1 MDKGI
6 SLNGYINIFNSSPLA
21 QLIISIDAP
30 YYTILG
36 ANTAYL
42 HSTNTQRSD
51 LIGKSV
57 FAAFPANPGD
67 QDSMN
72 IERVKFSFNEV
83 IQTKEPHTM
92 SNYRYDIPVPGTTQ
106 FEERYWTTTNTP
118 ILDEDGNVAFFI
130 HSPSNV
136 TELFKLQ
143 EREKAGIAALKEQR
157 KQLYSIFMQAPV
169 GIGIFKGPDYIAD
182 LINPPLC
189 VIYGKPIDEMIG
201 KPIFQVLQSAKGI
214 GFEELADRVRLT
226 GEPFIG
232 KDQPVPLV
240 RKGKLETVYVDF
252 VYEPFREDDGTI
264 SGIIAI
270 ATEVTDKVN
279 ARHRLEE
286 TEERVRLA
294 IEAVDLG
301 TYDLDLLSGEMVTS
315 IRCANIFGFEEPVSR
330 ADYVKV
336 FHREDRKT
344 RTDAHEEALKK
355 GTLFYEARIIWKDKS
370 VHWVRIEGKVYYN
383 KDRVPYRILG
393 TLLDITKEKKSLA
406 QQLKLK
412 QALADSEYLL
422 KKITSASPAC
432 LFMCNENGAITYVNQ
447 TWIDWTGLS
456 YNENMVSG
464 WLDAIYVEDREN
476 AIAQFLK
483 TLVTHTLYDV
493 EFRINHVDG
502 TLHWCVASGQPQYRS
517 DGSFSGYIGSCTDIT
532 EQKELQQQKDAF
544 IGIASHELKTPVTS
558 IKAYTQIMEKM
569 LLKKGEMVEAR
580 MMRKMDSQLDRLT
593 SLINDLLDVT
603 KINSGK
609 LQFNPQEF
617 NFELLIKD
625 LIEDLQRT
633 TDTHRLIEKYS
644 PTGIVFADK
653 ERIGQVI
660 TNLITNAI
668 KYSPNAKEIIIST
681 TLKDQEVT
689 VRVQDFGVGISL
701 EDQSKVFEQFYR
713 VNGEM
718 QHTFAG
724 LGLGL
729 YISSEIIKREG
740 GKIWVESIKDKGS
753 TFCFCIPV
761 KKEFTINSI

>member
-1 MDKGI
+1 MDTGI
-6 SLNGYINIFNSSPLA
+6 SLNGYTDIFNNSPLA
-21 QLIISIDAP
+21 QLIISTDSP
-30 YYTILG
+30 YYTILEV
-36 ANTAYL
+36 NNAYL
-42 HSTNTQRSD
+42 QSTNTERSA

-57 FAAFPANPGD
+57 FTAFPANPTD
-67 QDSMN
+67 QESMN
-72 IERVKFSFNEV
+72 IERTKFSFNEV
-83 IQTKEPHTM
+83 IQTKKPHTM
-92 SNYRYDIPVPGTTQ
+92 SNYRYDIPIPGTTQ

-118 ILDEDGNVAFFI
+118 ILGEDGNVTFFV

-143 EREKAGIAALKEQR
+143 ESEKAGIAALKEQR

-182 LINPPLC
+182 LVNPPLC
-189 VIYGKPIDEMIG
+189 AIYGKAMHEMIG
-201 KPIFQVLQSAKGI
+201 KPIFQVLHSAKGI
-214 GFEELADRVRLT
+214 GFEKIADHVRLT

-232 KDQPVPLV
+232 KDQPIPLV
-240 RKGKLETVYVDF
+240 RNNKLETVFVDF

-264 SGIIAI
+264 NGIIAI
-270 ATEVTDKVN
+270 ATEVTDQVT
-279 ARHRLEE
+279 ARHKLEE
-286 TEERVRLA
+286 AEERTRLA
-294 IEAVDLG
+294 VEAVDLG
-301 TYDLDLLSGEMVTS
+301 TYDLDLLDGEMITS
-315 IRCANIFGFEEPVSR
+315 VRFANIFGFDKPVSR
-330 ADYVKV
+330 TDYVKV
-336 FHREDRKT
+336 FHRDDLKV
-344 RTDAHEEALKK
+344 RTNAHQEALKK
-355 GTLFYEARIIWKDKS
+355 GTLFYEARVLWKDKS
-370 VHWVRIEGKVYYN
+370 LHWVRVEGKVYYDKN
-383 KDRVPYRILG
+383 RTPYRILG
-393 TLLDITKEKKSLA
+393 TLLDITEEKKSLA

-412 QALADSEYLL
+412 QALADSEHLL

-447 TWIDWTGLS
+447 TWIDWTGRS
-456 YNENMVSG
+456 YDENMVSG
-464 WLDAIYVEDREN
+464 WLEAIYIEDRKK
-476 AIAQFLK
+476 AIGQFLQ

-558 IKAYTQIMEKM
+558 IKAYTQVMEKM

-580 MMRKMDSQLDRLT
+580 MMKKMDSQLDRLT

-609 LQFNPQEF
+609 LQFNPKEF

-653 ERIGQVI
+653 ERIGQVV

-668 KYSPNAKEIIIST
+668 KYSPNASEIIIST
-681 TLKDQEVT
+681 SLKDQEVI
-689 VRVQDFGVGISL
+689 VQVEDFGVGIPT
-701 EDQSKVFEQFYR
+701 EDQYKVFEQFYR

-740 GKIWVESIKDKGS
+740 GKIWVESTKDVGS
-753 TFCFCIPV
+753 VFCFSIPV
-761 KKEFTINSI
+761 QKDFVIDSV

>member
-1 MDKGI
+1 MDNVI
-6 SLNGYINIFNSSPLA
+6 SLNGYTDIFNNSPLA
-21 QLIISIDAP
+21 QLIISTDEP
-30 YYTILG
+30 YYTILDV
-36 ANTAYL
+36 NRAYL
-42 HSTNTQRSD
+42 HSTNTERSA

-57 FAAFPANPGD
+57 FAVFPANPTDEG
-67 QDSMN
+67 SNN
-72 IERVKFSFNEV
+72 IERAKFSFNEV
-83 IQTKEPHTM
+83 IQTKKPHMM
-92 SNYRYDIPVPGTTQ
+92 SNYRYDIPIPGTTQ

-118 ILDEDGNVAFFI
+118 ILGEDGNVMFFI
-130 HSPSNV
+130 HSPS
-136 TELFKLQ
+136 
-143 EREKAGIAALKEQR
+143 
-157 KQLYSIFMQAPV
+157 
-169 GIGIFKGPDYIAD
+169 
-182 LINPPLC
+182 
-189 VIYGKPIDEMIG
+189 
-201 KPIFQVLQSAKGI
+201 
-214 GFEELADRVRLT
+214 
-226 GEPFIG
+226 
-232 KDQPVPLV
+232 
-240 RKGKLETVYVDF
+240 
-252 VYEPFREDDGTI
+252 
-264 SGIIAI
+264 
-270 ATEVTDKVN
+270 KVN
-279 ARHRLEE
+279 ARHQLEE
-286 TEERVRLA
+286 AEERARLA
-294 IEAVDLG
+294 LEAVDLG
-301 TYDLDLLSGEMVTS
+301 TFDLNLLNGEMITS
-315 IRCANIFGFEEPVSR
+315 IRFANIFGFEKPVTR
-330 ADYVKV
+330 DDYVKV
-336 FHREDRKT
+336 FHRDDRKL
-344 RTDAHEEALKK
+344 RTDSHIEALKK
-355 GTLFYEARIIWKDKS
+355 GTLFYEARVIWKDKS
-370 VHWVRIEGKVYYN
+370 VHWVKVEGKVYYAEN
-383 KDRVPYRILG
+383 GVAYRILG
-393 TLLDITKEKKSLA
+393 TLLDITEEKKSLA

-412 QALADSEYLL
+412 QALAESEHLL

-464 WLDAIYVEDREN
+464 WLDAIYFEDRKK
-476 AIAQFLK
+476 AISEFLE
-483 TLVTHTLYDV
+483 TLTTHTLYDV

-517 DGSFSGYIGSCTDIT
+517 DDSFSGYIGSCTDIT

-558 IKAYTQIMEKM
+558 IKAYTQVMEKM

-609 LQFNPQEF
+609 LQFNQQEF

-625 LIEDLQRT
+625 LVEDLQRT
-633 TDTHRLIEKYS
+633 TETHRLIEKYS

-653 ERIGQVI
+653 ERIGQVV

-681 TLKDQEVT
+681 SLKDQEVT
-689 VRVQDFGVGISL
+689 VQVEDFGVGISL

-753 TFCFCIPV
+753 IFCFCIPV
-761 KKEFTINSI
+761 QKELALNSI